1 MRRQIGSKGWL
12 QLAAAVGLCLL
23 SFSVA
28 NAVPDSIAV
37 GAVIP
42 LTGRMAAGGKDV
54 KAGYDLA
61 VKHLNDGGGIFVKE
75 FNKKIPVK
83 LIVLDDES
91 DPVKTAARLEKLYS
105 VDKVAAYLGGF
116 SSEQNVAGMSIA
128 EKNKVPWIGV
138 TIAVEGA
145 LGKGFKYIFVPFGM
159 SSAQTRAFFDLLD

>member
-61 VKHLNDGGGIFVKE
+61 VKYLNDGG
-75 FNKKIPVK
+75 
-83 LIVLDDES
+83 
-91 DPVKTAARLEKLYS
+91 
-105 VDKVAAYLGGF
+105 
-116 SSEQNVAGMSIA
+116 
-128 EKNKVPWIGV
+128 
-138 TIAVEGA
+138 
-145 LGKGFKYIFVPFGM
+145 
-159 SSAQTRAFFDLLD
+159 